1 MTRTLYPVATE
12 DNVVEVLNEMI
23 RLRQDEDVPD
33 FTNLNDTLLTGRKV
47 NKTPS
52 SSTDV
57 VAGTDRENDFNWDT
71 SFLYILVDNS
81 GTLVWR
87 RSTLSSF

>member
-1 MTRTLYPVATE
+1 MRSLYPLVTE
-12 DNVVEVLNEMI
+12 DNTVDVLEEII

-33 FTNLNDTLLTGRKV
+33 FTNLPNVLLTGRKIQR
-47 NKTPS
+47 TPS
-52 SSTDV
+52 SSADV

-87 RSTLSSF
+87 RATLASF